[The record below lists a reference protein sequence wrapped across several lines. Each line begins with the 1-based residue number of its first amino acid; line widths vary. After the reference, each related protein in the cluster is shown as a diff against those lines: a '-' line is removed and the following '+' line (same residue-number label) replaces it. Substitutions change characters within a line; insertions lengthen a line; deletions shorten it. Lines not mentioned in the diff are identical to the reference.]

1 MSKYSEQD
9 KLRAINYYLAGHS
22 FRETERALGINWSSI
37 KEWVRMYRKNGV
49 EGITKKNRNY
59 TGDFKMHVVE
69 YMHTHQIS
77 SLEAASLFLIP
88 SHRVVDKWERVYY
101 EEGVQGLYRENRGK
115 GSGMKS
121 NDSKKK
127 ILDKQTEKD
136 LIAEVQKLRME
147 NEYLKKL
154 NALIRER
161 EKSERP
167 TK

>member
-69 YMHTHQIS
+69 YMHTH
-77 SLEAASLFLIP
+77 
-88 SHRVVDKWERVYY
+88 
-101 EEGVQGLYRENRGK
+101 
-115 GSGMKS
+115 
-121 NDSKKK
+121 
-127 ILDKQTEKD
+127 
-136 LIAEVQKLRME
+136 
-147 NEYLKKL
+147 
-154 NALIRER
+154 
-161 EKSERP
+161 
-167 TK
+167 

>member
-1 MSKYSEQD
+1 MSKYSEQE

-22 FRETERALGINWSSI
+22 FRETERALGISCSNI

-49 EGITKKNRNY
+49 EGIAKKNRSY
-59 TGDFKMHVVE
+59 TGDFKVHVVE
-69 YMHTHQIS
+69 YMHIHQIS

-101 EEGVQGLYRENRGK
+101 EEGTPGLYRENRGR

-121 NDSKKK
+121 DNSKKK
-127 ILDKQTEKD
+127 ILDEQTEKD
-136 LIAEVQKLRME
+136 LIAEVQRLRME

-154 NALIRER
+154 NALIHKR
-161 EKSERP
+161 EKSEKP

>member
-22 FRETERALGINWSSI
+22 FRETERALGISWSSI

-49 EGITKKNRNY
+49 EGNTKKNRNY
-59 TGDFKMHVVE
+59 TGDFKVHVVE

-121 NDSKKK
+121 DDLKKK

-154 NALIRER
+154 NALIQKR